1 MIDGQL
7 RRMLTGHW
15 LTSMVLE
22 EVGRVFSALGCA
34 HVVQKRLMSGTL
46 QPPKF
51 ASLMRSSSENPV
63 ILSGIF
69 HGPAPRA
76 HPSAGSPSGS
86 AKSQGKKSTLHS
98 SR

>member
-34 HVVQKRLMSGTL
+34 HVAFR
-46 QPPKF
+46 
-51 ASLMRSSSENPV
+51 SLD
-63 ILSGIF
+63 
-69 HGPAPRA
+69 
-76 HPSAGSPSGS
+76 SA
-86 AKSQGKKSTLHS
+86 ATAQLNNF
-98 SR
+98 